1 MAIQPV
7 NPKLTVIM
15 VGAGHSH
22 VHVIKMLP
30 KQNLPVQLIVINM
43 TVQTPY
49 SGMLPGYIQ
58 GLYSFDES
66 HIDVAALCN
75 LAPNQARFIKDIV
88 TRIDGKNKTVHF
100 KSGRRPLTGDI
111 ITIDTGCTPKLPPE
125 IAKQVE
131 KEENILPVKPI
142 SNFSHRWENL
152 QEKLNSL
159 TSPRIVIVGGGAAGV
174 DLSLSLHQMNSAFD
188 ITIVSKTPNLVP
200 HLSKPAQKSLVQV
213 LKDAGITFIPNFD
226 GNDVQDKNYVVSK
239 TGKKVFF
246 DVLFLST
253 DARAAEF
260 LGKSDLKTTADNFVK
275 VKATLE
281 SVNTPDVFAV
291 GDCCHFGETGLPK
304 AGVFAVRE
312 GPILLENLTLRIK
325 SLLAKDSSKNYE
337 LIDYVPQTNFLG
349 ILGTGRDFCVGVK
362 GDMVLRTPWMFDL
375 KDWIDRT
382 WMAGYQVNKPRIK
395 KERKMEMKCDGCGA
409 KVGSDVLQKVLQRL
423 RSDGVLNSTPL
434 FVPGQADDCAEIK
447 LESKDNDSIIQSVDL
462 LRSFIT
468 DSFIFGK
475 IVAHH
480 SLSDIFAMGGKSNVK
495 PISALAMCLMPVAS
509 ENITEQ
515 ELYQVLSGCCEV
527 LNEAGCPVVGGHTA
541 EADSSMTSYK
551 ITMGLSITASVKDS
565 RKLLRK
571 KVEGNIN
578 LDIVLTKPI
587 GSGTILAARMENS
600 AKSSWFEDAV
610 ENMLTSNAA
619 AADVFQEN
627 DAMACTDITGF
638 GLLGHLNEMI
648 DHSQNSRVTLFLESI
663 PFLSGAVEAAS
674 LGYESSL
681 FGQNFKFSASLY
693 SDSEDVGNK
702 NKFKEKLLYDPQTSG
717 GLLAFLPK
725 EKTEKVLQELADA
738 GYTRAALIGEIGG
751 GSMDTKTGIVIL

>member
-1 MAIQPV
+1 MFEFISQELKRRLPLLKKKNTDHGLVKLKNKAV
-7 NPKLTVIM
+7 EPKLTVIF

-22 VHVIKMLP
+22 VHTLKMLP
-30 KQNLPVQLIVINM
+30 KLNLPIEVIVINT
-43 TVQTPY
+43 TVKTPY

-58 GLYSFDES
+58 GLYSFDEA
-66 HIDVAALCN
+66 HIDVAALCD
-75 LAPNQARFIKDIV
+75 LAPNQVHFIQDTV
-88 TRIDGKNKTVHF
+88 TKIDGKNKIVYF
-100 KSGRRPLTGDI
+100 SSGRDSIQGDI

-159 TSPRIVIVGGGAAGV
+159 TRPRIVIVGGGAAGV

-226 GNDVQDKNYVVSK
+226 GNDVQDKSYVVSK

-382 WMAGYQVNKPRIK
+382 WMAGYQIFNHKR
-395 KERKMEMKCDGCGA
+395 EEENYTRK
-409 KVGSDVLQKVLQRL
+409 
-423 RSDGVLNSTPL
+423 
-434 FVPGQADDCAEIK
+434 
-447 LESKDNDSIIQSVDL
+447 
-462 LRSFIT
+462 
-468 DSFIFGK
+468 
-475 IVAHH
+475 
-480 SLSDIFAMGGKSNVK
+480 
-495 PISALAMCLMPVAS
+495 
-509 ENITEQ
+509 
-515 ELYQVLSGCCEV
+515 
-527 LNEAGCPVVGGHTA
+527 
-541 EADSSMTSYK
+541 
-551 ITMGLSITASVKDS
+551 
-565 RKLLRK
+565 
-571 KVEGNIN
+571 
-578 LDIVLTKPI
+578 
-587 GSGTILAARMENS
+587 
-600 AKSSWFEDAV
+600 
-610 ENMLTSNAA
+610 TSN
-619 AADVFQEN
+619 
-627 DAMACTDITGF
+627 G
-638 GLLGHLNEMI
+638 
-648 DHSQNSRVTLFLESI
+648 
-663 PFLSGAVEAAS
+663 
-674 LGYESSL
+674 
-681 FGQNFKFSASLY
+681 
-693 SDSEDVGNK
+693 
-702 NKFKEKLLYDPQTSG
+702 KL
-717 GLLAFLPK
+717 
-725 EKTEKVLQELADA
+725 
-738 GYTRAALIGEIGG
+738 
-751 GSMDTKTGIVIL
+751 